1 MTCLLQS
8 IFYLP
13 KWSSLVECSSGK
25 YNSQYKN
32 DIGKCMV
39 LLGIEEME
47 TWATR
52 KRAIL
57 DMLKKM
63 EEYAHA
69 IEAGNGEGSEPVNN
83 QLRQLVLSKMCNRL
97 DWRGML
103 SLCWFKKDMTV
114 MQTGATCDIIEKAIL
129 KSNRLKLPS
138 TMRMLG
144 ISELTG
150 QWQYRQC
157 QVDEKLIVIH
167 RLHHVLSVVEYGL
180 DYLESET
187 LSCVENCIPCLLH
200 CKKRVIDKIV
210 RMFLLGRRKV
220 L

>member
-1 MTCLLQS
+1 MYSVPQVN
-8 IFYLP
+8 IQ
-13 KWSSLVECSSGK
+13 V
-25 YNSQYKN
+25 NKN

-52 KRAIL
+52 KWAVL

-69 IEAGNGEGSEPVNN
+69 TEAGNGEGSELVNN
-83 QLRQLVLSKMCNRL
+83 QLRQLVLSKMGNRL

-103 SLCWFKKDMTV
+103 SLCRFKKDMTV
-114 MQTGATCDIIEKAIL
+114 VQAGATCGNIEKSTL
-129 KSNRLKLPS
+129 KSNRSKLRS

-150 QWQYRQC
+150 HWQYRQC
-157 QVDEKLIVIH
+157 QIAEKLKVIH
-167 RLHHVLSVVEYGL
+167 RLQHVLSVVEYGL

-187 LSCVENCIPCLLH
+187 LSRVENCIPCLLH
-200 CKKRVIDKIV
+200 CKKRVIGKIV
-210 RMFLLGRRKV
+210 RIFFIRAQESALRKSKAEGVGRIISIQK
-220 L
+220 